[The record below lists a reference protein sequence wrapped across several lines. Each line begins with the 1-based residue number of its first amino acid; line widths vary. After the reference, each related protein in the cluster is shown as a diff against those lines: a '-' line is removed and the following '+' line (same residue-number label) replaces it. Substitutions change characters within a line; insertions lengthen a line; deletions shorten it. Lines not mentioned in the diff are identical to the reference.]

1 MASNMLGADQLPLM
15 PPGTQSNAEAT
26 MPNPRPRHEVY
37 DTQPQGTN
45 ALLLA
50 ELTKPFHQKLIE
62 EAQNSLKSSLFEMA
76 VVLSQAASEMCT
88 EWALTV
94 LFAMR
99 DDSDLTDPILG
110 LFQVT
115 DICNDRVHTI
125 YSALSG
131 DSRKQMPFWAGLKS
145 HRDRRNDL
153 VHSGKKPSPSEATE
167 SVAVV
172 NQYLDHVER
181 VLSGL
186 QEKQPQKR

>member
-1 MASNMLGADQLPLM
+1 MASNTLGADQLPLM
-15 PPGTQSNAEAT
+15 PPGTQSNAVAT

-37 DTQPQGTN
+37 DTQPQGTS

-62 EAQNSLKSSLFEMA
+62 EAKNSLKSNLFEMA

-88 EWALTV
+88 EWALTG

-99 DDSDLTDPILG
+99 GDSDLTDPILG

-131 DSRKQMPFWAGLKS
+131 DSPKQMPFWAGLKS

-153 VHSGKKPSPSEATE
+153 VHRGMKPSPSEATD

>member
-1 MASNMLGADQLPLM
+1 MASNTLGADELPVM

-26 MPNPRPRHEVY
+26 ISNPKPRHEVY

-45 ALLLA
+45 ALLLV

-88 EWALTV
+88 EWALTG

-115 DICNDRVHTI
+115 DICNR
-125 YSALSG
+125 G
-131 DSRKQMPFWAGLKS
+131 
-145 HRDRRNDL
+145 
-153 VHSGKKPSPSEATE
+153 E
-167 SVAVV
+167 
-172 NQYLDHVER
+172 
-181 VLSGL
+181 
-186 QEKQPQKR
+186 